1 MDKYALI
8 NKGWH
13 IKGETEVITWEQS
26 SWRNWKQDNTMWFL
40 LCWCYGKLQAV
51 QDAAGQDMN
60 LLFPT
65 DIWKKKCS

>member
-13 IKGETEVITWEQS
+13 IKGETKVITWEQS

-40 LCWCYGKLQAV
+40 LCWCYG
-51 QDAAGQDMN
+51 
-60 LLFPT
+60 
-65 DIWKKKCS
+65 